1 MDDDDRL
8 LASRLAERK
17 NQNLQSA
24 HESLGSFKRD
34 KGTEENREFYCQI
47 CLERCAISR
56 GHTLNC
62 GHTYC
67 RGCLFRYLEVKI
79 RDGVTQPKCFH
90 PLRYKN
96 HCRGIS
102 RERRDENEDENA
114 HESYHP
120 RLHQSHDMKTSNLQG
135 KESNNN
141 GANDQIDRNFKLDF
155 VFDGKTKVE
164 NTSTEEDSVEEI
176 DCGTLRGA
184 SSRSILDI
192 IPERNSLYGLDV
204 LELHSSRA
212 ESSSTLD
219 QSSMSMDIDQS
230 DGRKMII
237 ESEVDVEEWN
247 RHRGISIN
255 PESKFYLIS
264 NNGNIEDDKDTVD
277 NDNHDINDKNNN
289 SIIYDE
295 HNDFDSK
302 DNDANNSFKNS
313 LSSDSTLSLCDA
325 IISTKDILS
334 IISISSDLAKKFEFF
349 KFTKENI
356 DGRECPTCSN
366 LQICSP
372 LKPSIICE
380 NCGDVYCFFHSKA
393 HPNMSCE
400 EVSFCLILITL

>member
-1 MDDDDRL
+1 
-8 LASRLAERK
+8 
-17 NQNLQSA
+17 
-24 HESLGSFKRD
+24 
-34 KGTEENREFYCQI
+34 
-47 CLERCAISR
+47 
-56 GHTLNC
+56 
-62 GHTYC
+62 
-67 RGCLFRYLEVKI
+67 
-79 RDGVTQPKCFH
+79 
-90 PLRYKN
+90 
-96 HCRGIS
+96 
-102 RERRDENEDENA
+102 
-114 HESYHP
+114 
-120 RLHQSHDMKTSNLQG
+120 
-135 KESNNN
+135 
-141 GANDQIDRNFKLDF
+141 
-155 VFDGKTKVE
+155 
-164 NTSTEEDSVEEI
+164 
-176 DCGTLRGA
+176 
-184 SSRSILDI
+184 
-192 IPERNSLYGLDV
+192 
-204 LELHSSRA
+204 
-212 ESSSTLD
+212 
-219 QSSMSMDIDQS
+219 
-230 DGRKMII
+230 MIT

-313 LSSDSTLSLCDA
+313 LSSDSTVSLCDA
-325 IISTKDILS
+325 TISTKDILN